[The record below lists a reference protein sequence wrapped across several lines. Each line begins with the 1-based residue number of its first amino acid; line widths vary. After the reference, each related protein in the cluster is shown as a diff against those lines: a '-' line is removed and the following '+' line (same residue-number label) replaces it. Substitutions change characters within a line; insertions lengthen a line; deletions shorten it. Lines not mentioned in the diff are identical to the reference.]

1 MGHAIENE
9 LPFNLHGKRL
19 AVLLEL
25 PSVCSAGRSV
35 PNIDACIVSQLMRR
49 FWTRISLEILG
60 CAHNHQP
67 PIRSDAR
74 GDHIFA
80 DGFAQTYAR
89 VEPLFD
95 NIDEPVANLDLQR
108 DIGMLF
114 QEYCKHAP

>member
-25 PSVCSAGRSV
+25 PSVSSAGRSV

-49 FWTRISLEILG
+49 FWNRISLEILG

-67 PIRSDAR
+67 PIRRSEEHTSELQSLMR
-74 GDHIFA
+74 IS
-80 DGFAQTYAR
+80 YA
-89 VEPLFD
+89 VFCLKKK
-95 NIDEPVANLDLQR
+95 NTI
-108 DIGMLF
+108 I
-114 QEYCKHAP
+114 H